1 MSGNM
6 KLLWV
11 ALSAVA
17 CAFPETELRG
27 GVAPVS
33 ASEEAGTLIAARTS
47 EAWLEELKDLIVR
60 RENFFSE
67 AETLSENERSRRAS
81 DIAARFEAHLERFP
95 DSFPG
100 LYFYADFLHEGGEN
114 ERAEK
119 YLLRAEKLAPD
130 LAPIQF
136 LLGKI
141 LAEKGAVRDAFERFR
156 NGFSLGVPD
165 AESAALYGE
174 FLLENRAFLLA
185 EKCIENRAELDD
197 AMLRAFRLAAIL
209 SGENTDFYWRYAE
222 AFYDIETPDMK
233 SALLAWENVAR
244 LPEVQKRQDLAAAVA
259 LHRARVLAELGRIEE
274 ADTILRETVGF
285 PQLERSRRKVFEI
298 IYRKRREK

>member
-1 MSGNM
+1 M
-6 KLLWV
+6 KFRWLASLV
-11 ALSAVA
+11 AA
-17 CAFPETELRG
+17 CVFPETELHA
-27 GVAPVS
+27 GVAS
-33 ASEEAGTLIAARTS
+33 ASDEAETLVAARTG
-47 EAWLEELKDLIVR
+47 EVWLEELKDLIAR

-67 AETLSENERSRRAS
+67 AEALSENERSRRAS
-81 DIAARFEAHLERFP
+81 DIAARFESHLDRFP

-100 LYFYADFLHEGGEN
+100 LYFYADFLHKGGEN

-136 LLGKI
+136 LLGTI

-156 NGFSLGVPD
+156 NGFSIGVPD

-174 FLLENRAFLLA
+174 FLLENRAFLLS
-185 EKCIENRAELDD
+185 EKCVESRAVLDD
-197 AMLRAFRLAAIL
+197 AMLRAFRFAAIL

-222 AFYDIETPDMK
+222 AFYDIETPDLE

-244 LPEVQKRQDLAAAVA
+244 LPEVQKRQDLAAAVS

-274 ADTILRETVGF
+274 ADTILREAIGF